1 VRVRGTSLA
10 REMAFCSTAMLNCPL
25 SAAAIV
31 DTGCCGG
38 LEREGG
44 TGTITVAPGPPW

>member
-1 VRVRGTSLA
+1 
-10 REMAFCSTAMLNCPL
+10 MAFCSTVMLNCPP
-25 SAAAIV
+25 SAAAII
-31 DTGCCGG
+31 DTGCCGR